1 VRLSIDVQNIF
12 SSDRRH
18 LGWTVLPD
26 TVRLVAHDPPRTV
39 FPASSI
45 PFCSRPPRPLA
56 ALFHALGHATRARLP
71 PGALDIVSPIAG
83 SALVIWS
90 FTNAARREAQELGRT
105 MFARSR
111 RDFCHLERLQFLPV
125 ACWRRAIGPT
135 QPAVI
140 IDAPCPIFS
149 VHRRHAAGIA
159 VSLRLVLS
167 ETGSCGSQHRYRPVR
182 HSHSFQPPMAC
193 RHPHR
198 HQHGD
203 AECPAACHDRG
214 RDARCRSGR
223 VGAAGLRPCSPAFA
237 KGGREAAA
245 TRKIRLETFKA

>member
-1 VRLSIDVQNIF
+1 
-12 SSDRRH
+12 
-18 LGWTVLPD
+18 
-26 TVRLVAHDPPRTV
+26 
-39 FPASSI
+39 
-45 PFCSRPPRPLA
+45 
-56 ALFHALGHATRARLP
+56 
-71 PGALDIVSPIAG
+71 
-83 SALVIWS
+83 
-90 FTNAARREAQELGRT
+90 

-198 HQHGD
+198 HQHRD
-203 AECPAACHDRG
+203 AECPAACAG
-214 RDARCRSGR
+214 ETPVA
-223 VGAAGLRPCSPAFA
+223 VPAASVRQAYAYIPPAFA
-237 KGGREAAA
+237 KGSRKAAA
-245 TRKIRLETFKA
+245 TRKIRLETFDA